1 MQTYDLVGEQ
11 NSFNRAKLENYS
23 SWVLSCKFFGL
34 EKHQIRHKHARDSKL
49 TNQLMI
55 MQDKTAAI
63 SGQNGDVKMSTPKSP
78 IQKTSPT
85 PRTEMSYHTYIPY
98 HKLAF
103 CPRHSDWISLAA
115 IYSRCLK
122 LCKAHV
128 YMYIT
133 AFMNN
138 LMTNYVSQSLCYL
151 HPLSLCTQRREDQI
165 QQ

>member
-34 EKHQIRHKHARDSKL
+34 EKHQISHKHARDSKL

-85 PRTEMSYHTYIPY
+85 PRTEMSYHTYIAY

-103 CPRHSDWISLAA
+103 CPWHSDWISLTA
-115 IYSRCLK
+115 IYFRCL
-122 LCKAHV
+122 
-128 YMYIT
+128 
-133 AFMNN
+133 
-138 LMTNYVSQSLCYL
+138 
-151 HPLSLCTQRREDQI
+151 
-165 QQ
+165 

>member
-78 IQKTSPT
+78 IQKTLPPT
-85 PRTEMSYHTYIPY
+85 PNPNSRSRKVISYIHSNYHT
-98 HKLAF
+98 LAF
-103 CPRHSDWISLAA
+103 SPWHSDWISLAA
-115 IYSRCLK
+115 IYFRCL
-122 LCKAHV
+122 
-128 YMYIT
+128 
-133 AFMNN
+133 
-138 LMTNYVSQSLCYL
+138 
-151 HPLSLCTQRREDQI
+151 
-165 QQ
+165 